1 MNHFSFLNKKNYY
14 WNGVFF
20 LFQVLYIFAKESF
33 FYFFFTQNYKT
44 YIYSIT
50 TQLAKI
56 NILCVKIF
64 QSLALNNKLFD
75 SEINN
80 HLLIFTDHSPYSI
93 KDIDFKI
100 IDHLIMDENI
110 IVDESNLLPIKSGM
124 ISLVYKGFYKNK
136 PIIIKIKRKNIL
148 QKLNLSLYNIFFL
161 IDFLSIFPYFS
172 QFINEY
178 KINSLIQKNIEI
190 IKEQIDFKKEV
201 ENTIKMKQNCNSLNY
216 IKIPHVYPNITDKYP
231 DIILMEFIDG
241 QTIQEIE
248 KEDYDI
254 YAKLL
259 LKFGFVTSMIHGF
272 AHGDLHAGNILF
284 IKEPLESSTDLI
296 LDKVFKYKLG
306 ILDFGIMYQINE
318 SFKNI
323 ILEITCD
330 LFQTPIEVSAKK
342 ILESGLILQ
351 PLSVI
356 QKISESEKL
365 PLLNIIIFTLNEC
378 LDKNKDITQIQIY
391 KFINNLYHQFKE
403 LSISSLELYL
413 SDDFIKTQLVIAMVH
428 GITMKLCKDNY
439 IDLADKIIKEL
450 FHTDLLL
457 DVEE

>member
-1 MNHFSFLNKKNYY
+1 
-14 WNGVFF
+14 
-20 LFQVLYIFAKESF
+20 
-33 FYFFFTQNYKT
+33 
-44 YIYSIT
+44 
-50 TQLAKI
+50 LARI

-64 QSLALNNKLFD
+64 QALALNNKLFD
-75 SEINN
+75 SNINE
-80 HLLIFTDHSPYSI
+80 HLLLFTDHSPYSI
-93 KDIDFKI
+93 SDINFEI
-100 IDHLIMDENI
+100 LDHLMMDENI
-110 IVDESNLLPIKSGM
+110 ILDESNLLPIKSGM

-136 PIIIKIKRKNIL
+136 QIIVKIKRKNIL

-161 IDFLSIFPYFS
+161 IDFLSFFPYFS
-172 QFINEY
+172 HFINEY

-201 ENTIKMKQNCNSLNY
+201 ENMMQMKQNCNSINY
-216 IKIPHVYPNITDKYP
+216 IKIPHVYSNITDKYEEV
-231 DIILMEFIDG
+231 ILMEFIEG
-241 QTIQEIE
+241 KTIQEIE

-284 IKEPLESSTDLI
+284 IK
-296 LDKVFKYKLG
+296 DKKIDSQLKQEEEQFIYKLG
-306 ILDFGIMYQINE
+306 ILDFGIMFQINE

-330 LFQTPIEVSAKK
+330 LFQSPIEETAKK

-356 QKISESEKL
+356 QKISEPNKL
-365 PLLNIIIFTLNEC
+365 PLLNIIIFTLNES
-378 LDKNKDITQIQIY
+378 LDKNKEVTQIQIY
-391 KFINNLYHQFKE
+391 KFINNLYNQFKE
-403 LSISSLELYL
+403 LSISSFNLYL

-439 IDLADKIIKEL
+439 IDLADKVIKEL

-457 DVEE
+457 DVDE